1 MAPPPN
7 TPNPNLQVPVK
18 LARQHIQVAL
28 LMKKAFALH
37 QRSKLKEAQA
47 IYEQVL
53 KIQTN
58 HFDALQLL
66 GIIYKKK
73 KEFLKAVNFFNKAI
87 KINPYHAD
95 TYSNRGITLEK
106 LNRFDEALDSYDR
119 AISINP
125 DHVDAYSNRGIILD
139 KLNRFDEALDSY
151 DRAISINPDH
161 ADAYSNRGIIL
172 DELNRFD
179 EALDSYDRA
188 ISINPDHADAY
199 CSRGFTL
206 QKLNRFDEALDSYD
220 RAISIN
226 PDHTTTHFNLSLLN
240 LLRGNFKDGWKGYEW
255 RWKSI
260 RKDNKRYFSEPLW
273 LGEVSLKDKTILL
286 YAEQG
291 LGDTIQFCRYAP
303 LIAKL
308 GCRVILET
316 PKKLTSLIQ
325 QLNGLDELIEEGKLL
340 PSFDYQC
347 PLMSLPH
354 AFKTEVSTIPHSFQY
369 FYPPLDKINQIKQ
382 EIEIIKARK
391 KLLIG
396 ISWHSIAINTGT
408 SRSIKLK
415 QLIENLALKQV
426 QYINLQYGDTEKEID
441 EIKNELGIEIFQSS
455 INNYDDMAEL
465 SALID
470 TCDVIISIDN
480 TTAHLAGALGKNT
493 KIMLPFNPD
502 FRWML
507 DRDDSPWYPSVKLY
521 RQEKYGDWG
530 AVFEKLKVD
539 LEKLVTV

>member
-1 MAPPPN
+1 M
-7 TPNPNLQVPVK
+7 
-18 LARQHIQVAL
+18 
-28 LMKKAFALH
+28 
-37 QRSKLKEAQA
+37 
-47 IYEQVL
+47 
-53 KIQTN
+53 
-58 HFDALQLL
+58 
-66 GIIYKKK
+66 
-73 KEFLKAVNFFNKAI
+73 
-87 KINPYHAD
+87 
-95 TYSNRGITLEK
+95 
-106 LNRFDEALDSYDR
+106 
-119 AISINP
+119 
-125 DHVDAYSNRGIILD
+125 
-139 KLNRFDEALDSY
+139 
-151 DRAISINPDH
+151 
-161 ADAYSNRGIIL
+161 
-172 DELNRFD
+172 
-179 EALDSYDRA
+179 
-188 ISINPDHADAY
+188 
-199 CSRGFTL
+199 
-206 QKLNRFDEALDSYD
+206 
-220 RAISIN
+220 
-226 PDHTTTHFNLSLLN
+226 
-240 LLRGNFKDGWKGYEW
+240 
-255 RWKSI
+255 
-260 RKDNKRYFSEPLW
+260 
-273 LGEVSLKDKTILL
+273 
-286 YAEQG
+286 
-291 LGDTIQFCRYAP
+291 
-303 LIAKL
+303 
-308 GCRVILET
+308 
-316 PKKLTSLIQ
+316 LTSLIQ
-325 QLNGLDELIEEGKLL
+325 QLNGLDELIEEGKPL

-455 INNYDDMAEL
+455 INNYDDMAGL

-470 TCDVIISIDN
+470 ICDVIISIDN

-530 AVFEKLKVD
+530 AVFEKLRVD